1 MMRLKLMYSVLAVVF
16 ATCTIGFSNTSTLSA
31 TGERTSQ
38 AGKICFDPT
47 VPCRTSVAFE
57 PYDLPFRV
65 PENAGIFE
73 TEDFYAII
81 LQSVRHAEGDC
92 EQFVSEAERL
102 KAQSLFPKAK
112 VFSSRCPN
120 PAGLFYT
127 NVAQNTEFM
136 AVYAGATKAQA
147 ERMLATVKA
156 TGKYPGANIR
166 RMRAGFNGT

>member
-1 MMRLKLMYSVLAVVF
+1 MMRLKILYGVLAVVL
-16 ATCTIGFSNTSTLSA
+16 ATCTIGFSNSSPLSA
-31 TGERTSQ
+31 TKGRTSQ

-47 VPCRTSVAFE
+47 VSCRTSVTFE

-65 PENAGIFE
+65 PENAVISE
-73 TEDFYAII
+73 TENFYAVI

-92 EQFVSEAERL
+92 ERFVSEDERL

-112 VFSSRCPN
+112 VFTSRCAN
-120 PAGLFYT
+120 PGGMFYT
-127 NVAQNTEFM
+127 NVAESTEFM